1 MKTTFKCRSLAN
13 LTAHKRSYCQERFE
27 SVTHV
32 FDTMAGVEAAQ
43 LQTVLVQAEQVPIL
57 IPITTNNHLKIKE
70 SPKIKILIFVPG

>member
-1 MKTTFKCRSLAN
+1 MAN

-43 LQTVLVQAEQVPIL
+43 LQTVLVQAEEVPIL
-57 IPITTNNHLKIKE
+57 IFITIKKSIIEIKE
-70 SPKIKILIFVPG
+70 SPKKYIYLFLD

>member
-13 LTAHKRSYCQERFE
+13 LTAHKRSYCQEKFE

-43 LQTVLVQAEQVPIL
+43 LQTVLVQAEEVLIL
-57 IPITTNNHLKIKE
+57 ISITLKNH
-70 SPKIKILIFVPG
+70 